1 MTSCVYMKIRWS
13 FAVGVS
19 VPQMTENFQQISV
32 IFTKKEG
39 RWAGKEAKTVFPKGE
54 ERAILLF
61 TQKRKWYSVEQTR
74 HSDEILATAPIGKLI
89 LKLAVPSVAAQIINM
104 LYNIVDRIY
113 IGHIP
118 EIGDVALTGVGV
130 TFPIITL
137 ISAFA
142 AFAGQG
148 GAPLAAIQL
157 GAKRRVEA
165 QRILGN
171 SLTMLLCAAVV
182 LTVGFSIFQEPILY
196 AFGAS
201 DATIGYAKEYIGI
214 YLLGTVFVQLALGL
228 NPFISAQGRAT
239 TAMLS
244 VLIGAI
250 LNIVLDPIFIFVLG
264 MGVRGAALATILS
277 QAVSAAWVV
286 AFLCSR
292 RSSLRLHRVFLI
304 PNKRIIGRIAGLGVA
319 PFIMQSTESLVT
331 VVLNTGMQT
340 YGGDLYVGSITIMQS
355 IMQMIVMPVQGITQG
370 TQPIMSYNYGAQN
383 FRRVRQTF
391 KRLLTITLSV
401 TCAAFLF
408 IALFPGLLARI
419 FTPQPEL
426 IGLVSRVMPLFFGGI
441 WAFGAQMACQTTFMA
456 LGQARTSLFLALLRK
471 VILLVPLALILPRVT
486 GSVFGIY
493 AAEPIADVLAS
504 ATTLSLF
511 LTRRKKLLPVEE

>member
-1 MTSCVYMKIRWS
+1 M
-13 FAVGVS
+13 
-19 VPQMTENFQQISV
+19 
-32 IFTKKEG
+32 
-39 RWAGKEAKTVFPKGE
+39 
-54 ERAILLF
+54 
-61 TQKRKWYSVEQTR
+61 EQTR

-171 SLTMLLCAAVV
+171 SLTMLLCAAAV

-228 NPFISAQGRAT
+228 NSFISAQGRAT

-286 AFLCSR
+286 SFLCSR

-319 PFIMQSTESLVT
+319 PFIMQSTESLINIAFNSS
-331 VVLNTGMQT
+331 LKA
-340 YGGDLYVGSITIMQS
+340 YGGNPAVGAMTICSS
-355 IMQMIVMPVQGITQG
+355 IMQVFSLLSQGLSQG
-370 TQPIMSYNYGAQN
+370 AQPIIGFNYGSGQLE
-383 FRRVRQTF
+383 RVKKTF
-391 KRLLTITLSV
+391 RLLFITSV
-401 TCAAFLF
+401 IYSCATFAALQ
-408 IALFPGLLARI
+408 LFPGLFVSL
-419 FTPQPEL
+419 FNDKPEL
-426 IGLVSRVMPLFFGGI
+426 VEISVWALHVYAAGLFMLGVQFSCQQ
-441 WAFGAQMACQTTFMA
+441 AFVA
-456 LGQARTSLFLALLRK
+456 LGQTRISLFLALLRK
-471 VILLVPLALILPRVT
+471 VILLIPLIFLLPQLFADKVL
-486 GSVFGIY
+486 GVFL
-493 AAEPIADVLAS
+493 AEPVADVLAS
-504 ATTLSLF
+504 ATTGALF
-511 LTRRKKLLPVEE
+511 FWRFPKILEHRRQELAQINRS